1 MKKYYLAVDIGASS
15 GRHIL
20 GCLENGKIVMEEIH
34 RFANRIEKQGN
45 ALCWNLDRLFEEV
58 LYGMAVCRKMGKI
71 PCSIGIDTWA
81 VDYVLLNEQ
90 GRPAGKTYAYRDHRT
105 EGIDAEV
112 NAVISSTE
120 LYTRTGIQKQIFN
133 TMYQLAAAKKEE
145 PHVLD
150 EASTLLMIPDYFC
163 YRLTGLKKTEY
174 TNATTTQ
181 LLNVVTKTWD
191 YELLEKLGIKSSLF
205 TEISSPGTFLGRLTP
220 GIQERVGYD
229 TDVIQVATHDTASA
243 VAAVPANESDFVY
256 ISSGTWSLMGVE
268 QSRADCSEES
278 RLANMTNEGG
288 YEYRFR
294 FLKNIMGLWMIQSV
308 RREFDKRYTF
318 DELCALAEECSSI
331 TSRVNVD
338 DNRFLSPESMISAI
352 QDFCRETGQSVPLT
366 PGELASVI
374 YHSLA
379 EGYCS
384 ALENIEKLT
393 GKTYPS
399 INIVGGGSNDTYLN
413 QMTADAAGRI
423 VYSGPKEATAIG
435 NLLVQMIE
443 KKDLAGL
450 QEARQAVRASFT
462 IQTYKPRS
470 VR

>member
-20 GCLENGKIVMEEIH
+20 GWIENDKLVIEEIH
-34 RFANRIEKQGN
+34 RFSNGVEKRGN
-45 ALCWNLDRLFEEV
+45 ALCWDLDRLFEEV
-58 LYGMAVCRKMGKI
+58 LYGMAVCRKIGKI

-81 VDYVLLNEQ
+81 VDYVLLNDE

-105 EGIDAEV
+105 EGIDAEI
-112 NAVISSTE
+112 NSVISSTE
-120 LYTRTGIQKQIFN
+120 LYSRTGIQKQIFN
-133 TMYQLAAAKKEE
+133 TIYQLAAVKKEE
-145 PHVLD
+145 PHVLE

-181 LLNVVTKTWD
+181 FINVETKTWD
-191 YELLEKLGIKSSLF
+191 YELIEKLGIKPSLF
-205 TEISSPGTFLGRLTP
+205 TDITPPGTFLGRLTAV
-220 GIQERVGYD
+220 IQERVGYD
-229 TDVIQVATHDTASA
+229 ADVIQVASHDTASA
-243 VAAVPANESDFVY
+243 VAAVPGIDADFVY

-268 QSRADCSEES
+268 QGKADCSEQS
-278 RLANMTNEGG
+278 RLKNMTNEGG

-308 RREFDKRYTF
+308 RRELHKRYTF
-318 DELCALAEECSSI
+318 DELCALAEESNNFV
-331 TSRVNVD
+331 SRVNVD

-352 QDFCRETGQSVPLT
+352 QDFCRETGQPVPVS

-379 EGYCS
+379 EGY
-384 ALENIEKLT
+384 AHTLESIEQLT
-393 GKTYPS
+393 GRTYSS

-413 QMTADAAGRI
+413 QMTADTTGRI
-423 VYSGPKEATAIG
+423 VYAGPKEATAIG
-435 NLLVQMIE
+435 NIIVQMIE
-443 KKDLAGL
+443 KKDFAGL
-450 QEARQAVRASFT
+450 QEARQTVRNSFT
-462 IQTYKPRS
+462 IQTFKPRS

>member
-20 GCLENGKIVMEEIH
+20 GWIENDKLVIEEIH
-34 RFANRIEKQGN
+34 RFSNGVEKQGD
-45 ALCWNLDRLFEEV
+45 ALCWDLDRLFEEV
-58 LYGMAVCRKMGKI
+58 LYGMAVCRKIGKI

-81 VDYVLLNEQ
+81 VDYVLLNDE

-105 EGIDAEV
+105 EGIDAEL
-112 NAVISSTE
+112 NSVISSTE
-120 LYTRTGIQKQIFN
+120 LYSRTGIQKQIFN
-133 TMYQLAAAKKEE
+133 TIYQLAAVKKEE

-181 LLNVVTKTWD
+181 FINVETKTWD
-191 YELLEKLGIKSSLF
+191 YELIEKLGIKPSLF
-205 TEISSPGTFLGRLTP
+205 TDITPPGTFLGKLTVV
-220 GIQERVGYD
+220 IQERVGYD
-229 TDVIQVATHDTASA
+229 ADVIQVASHDTASA
-243 VAAVPANESDFVY
+243 VAAVPGIDADFVY

-268 QSRADCSEES
+268 QGKADCSEQS
-278 RLANMTNEGG
+278 RLKNMTNEGG

-308 RREFDKRYTF
+308 RRELHKRYTF
-318 DELCALAEECSSI
+318 DELCTLAEESNNFV
-331 TSRVNVD
+331 SRVNVD

-352 QDFCRETGQSVPLT
+352 QDFCRETGQPVPVS

-379 EGYCS
+379 EGY
-384 ALENIEKLT
+384 AHTLESIEQLT
-393 GKTYPS
+393 GRTYSS

-413 QMTADAAGRI
+413 QMTADTTGRI
-423 VYSGPKEATAIG
+423 VYAGPKEATAIG
-435 NLLVQMIE
+435 NIIVQMIE
-443 KKDLAGL
+443 KKDFAGL
-450 QEARQAVRASFT
+450 QEARKTVRNSFT
-462 IQTYKPRS
+462 IQTFKPRS

>member
-20 GCLENGKIVMEEIH
+20 GWIENDKLVIEEIH
-34 RFANRIEKQGN
+34 RFSNGVEKRGN
-45 ALCWNLDRLFEEV
+45 ALCWDLDRLFEEV
-58 LYGMAVCRKMGKI
+58 LYGMAVCRKIGKI

-81 VDYVLLNEQ
+81 VDYVLLNDE

-105 EGIDAEV
+105 EGIDAEI
-112 NAVISSTE
+112 NSVISSTE
-120 LYTRTGIQKQIFN
+120 LYSRTGIQKQIFN
-133 TMYQLAAAKKEE
+133 TIYQLAAVKKEE
-145 PHVLD
+145 PHVLE

-181 LLNVVTKTWD
+181 FINVETKTWD
-191 YELLEKLGIKSSLF
+191 YELIEKLGIKPSLF
-205 TEISSPGTFLGRLTP
+205 TDITPPGTFLGRLTAV
-220 GIQERVGYD
+220 IQERVGYD
-229 TDVIQVATHDTASA
+229 ADVIQVASHDTASA
-243 VAAVPANESDFVY
+243 VAAVPGIDADFVY

-268 QSRADCSEES
+268 QGKADCSEQS
-278 RLANMTNEGG
+278 RLKNMTNEGG

-308 RREFDKRYTF
+308 RRELHKRYTF
-318 DELCALAEECSSI
+318 DELCTLAEESNNFV
-331 TSRVNVD
+331 SRVNVD

-352 QDFCRETGQSVPLT
+352 QDFCRETGQPVPVS

-379 EGYCS
+379 EGY
-384 ALENIEKLT
+384 AHTLESIEQLT
-393 GKTYPS
+393 GRTYSS

-413 QMTADAAGRI
+413 QMTADTTGRI
-423 VYSGPKEATAIG
+423 VYAGPKEATAIG
-435 NLLVQMIE
+435 NIIVQMIE
-443 KKDLAGL
+443 KKDFAGL
-450 QEARQAVRASFT
+450 QEARKTVRNSFT
-462 IQTYKPRS
+462 IQTFKPRS

>member
-20 GCLENGKIVMEEIH
+20 GWIENDKLVIEEIH
-34 RFANRIEKQGN
+34 RFSNGVEKQGD
-45 ALCWNLDRLFEEV
+45 ALCWDLDRLFEEV
-58 LYGMAVCRKMGKI
+58 LYGMAVCRKIGKI

-81 VDYVLLNEQ
+81 VDYVLLNDE

-105 EGIDAEV
+105 EGIDAEL
-112 NAVISSTE
+112 NSVISSTE
-120 LYTRTGIQKQIFN
+120 LYSRTGIQKQIFN
-133 TMYQLAAAKKEE
+133 TIYQLAAVKKEE

-181 LLNVVTKTWD
+181 FINVETKTWD
-191 YELLEKLGIKSSLF
+191 YELIEKLGIKPSLF
-205 TEISSPGTFLGRLTP
+205 TDITPPGTFLGKLTAV
-220 GIQERVGYD
+220 IQERVGYD
-229 TDVIQVATHDTASA
+229 ADVIQVATHDTASA
-243 VAAVPANESDFVY
+243 VAAVPGIDADFVY

-268 QSRADCSEES
+268 QGKADCSEQS
-278 RLANMTNEGG
+278 RLKNMTNEGG

-308 RREFDKRYTF
+308 RRELHKRYTF
-318 DELCALAEECSSI
+318 DELCTLAEESNNFV
-331 TSRVNVD
+331 SRVNVD

-352 QDFCRETGQSVPLT
+352 QDFCRETGQPVPVS

-379 EGYCS
+379 EGY
-384 ALENIEKLT
+384 AHTLESIEQLT
-393 GKTYPS
+393 GRTYSS

-413 QMTADAAGRI
+413 QMTADTTGRI
-423 VYSGPKEATAIG
+423 VYAGPKEATAIG
-435 NLLVQMIE
+435 NIIVQMIE
-443 KKDLAGL
+443 KKDFAGL
-450 QEARQAVRASFT
+450 QEARKTVRNSFT
-462 IQTYKPRS
+462 IQTFKPRS

>member
-1 MKKYYLAVDIGASS
+1 
-15 GRHIL
+15 
-20 GCLENGKIVMEEIH
+20 
-34 RFANRIEKQGN
+34 
-45 ALCWNLDRLFEEV
+45 
-58 LYGMAVCRKMGKI
+58 
-71 PCSIGIDTWA
+71 
-81 VDYVLLNEQ
+81 
-90 GRPAGKTYAYRDHRT
+90 
-105 EGIDAEV
+105 
-112 NAVISSTE
+112 
-120 LYTRTGIQKQIFN
+120 
-133 TMYQLAAAKKEE
+133 
-145 PHVLD
+145 
-150 EASTLLMIPDYFC
+150 
-163 YRLTGLKKTEY
+163 
-174 TNATTTQ
+174 
-181 LLNVVTKTWD
+181 
-191 YELLEKLGIKSSLF
+191 
-205 TEISSPGTFLGRLTP
+205 
-220 GIQERVGYD
+220 
-229 TDVIQVATHDTASA
+229 
-243 VAAVPANESDFVY
+243 
-256 ISSGTWSLMGVE
+256 MGVE

-294 FLKNIMGLWMIQSV
+294 FLKNNMGLWMIQSV

-393 GKTYPS
+393 GKSYPS

>member
-20 GCLENGKIVMEEIH
+20 GWIENDKLVIEEIH
-34 RFANRIEKQGN
+34 RFSNGVEKRGN
-45 ALCWNLDRLFEEV
+45 ALCWDLDRLFEEV
-58 LYGMAVCRKMGKI
+58 LYGMAVCRKIGKT

-81 VDYVLLNEQ
+81 VDYVLLNDE

-105 EGIDAEV
+105 EGIDAEI
-112 NAVISSTE
+112 NSVISSTE
-120 LYTRTGIQKQIFN
+120 LYSRTGIQKQIFN
-133 TMYQLAAAKKEE
+133 TIYQLAAVKKEE
-145 PHVLD
+145 PHVLE

-181 LLNVVTKTWD
+181 FINVETKTWD
-191 YELLEKLGIKSSLF
+191 YELIEKLGIKPSLF
-205 TEISSPGTFLGRLTP
+205 TDITPPGTFLGRLTAV
-220 GIQERVGYD
+220 IQERVGYD
-229 TDVIQVATHDTASA
+229 ADVIQVASHDTASA
-243 VAAVPANESDFVY
+243 VAAVPGIDADFVY

-268 QSRADCSEES
+268 QGKADCSEQS
-278 RLANMTNEGG
+278 RLKNMTNEGG

-308 RREFDKRYTF
+308 RRELHKRYTF
-318 DELCALAEECSSI
+318 DELCALAEESNNFV
-331 TSRVNVD
+331 SRVNVD

-352 QDFCRETGQSVPLT
+352 QDFCRETGQPVPVS

-379 EGYCS
+379 EGY
-384 ALENIEKLT
+384 AHTLESIEQLT
-393 GKTYPS
+393 GRTYSS

-413 QMTADAAGRI
+413 QMTADTTGRI
-423 VYSGPKEATAIG
+423 VYAGPKEATAIG
-435 NLLVQMIE
+435 NIIVQMIE
-443 KKDLAGL
+443 KKDFAGL
-450 QEARQAVRASFT
+450 QEARQTVRNSFT
-462 IQTYKPRS
+462 IQTFKPRS

>member
-20 GCLENGKIVMEEIH
+20 GWIENDKLVIEEIH
-34 RFANRIEKQGN
+34 RFSNGVEKRGN
-45 ALCWNLDRLFEEV
+45 ALCWDLDRLFEEV
-58 LYGMAVCRKMGKI
+58 LYGMAVCRKIGKI

-81 VDYVLLNEQ
+81 VDYVLLNDE

-105 EGIDAEV
+105 EGIDAEI
-112 NAVISSTE
+112 NSVISSTE
-120 LYTRTGIQKQIFN
+120 LYSRTGIQKQIFN
-133 TMYQLAAAKKEE
+133 TIYQLAAVKKEE
-145 PHVLD
+145 PHVLE

-181 LLNVVTKTWD
+181 FINVETKTWD
-191 YELLEKLGIKSSLF
+191 YELIEKLGIKPSLF
-205 TEISSPGTFLGRLTP
+205 TDITPPGTFLGRLTAV
-220 GIQERVGYD
+220 IQERVGYD
-229 TDVIQVATHDTASA
+229 ADVIQVASHDTASA
-243 VAAVPANESDFVY
+243 VAAVPGIDADFVY

-268 QSRADCSEES
+268 QGKADCSEQS
-278 RLANMTNEGG
+278 RLKNMTNEGG

-308 RREFDKRYTF
+308 RRELHKRYTF
-318 DELCALAEECSSI
+318 DELCALAEESNNFV
-331 TSRVNVD
+331 SRVNVD

-352 QDFCRETGQSVPLT
+352 QDFCRETGQPVPVS

-379 EGYCS
+379 EGY
-384 ALENIEKLT
+384 AHTLESIEQLT
-393 GKTYPS
+393 GRTYSS

-413 QMTADAAGRI
+413 QMTADTTGRI
-423 VYSGPKEATAIG
+423 VYAGPKEATAIG
-435 NLLVQMIE
+435 NIIVQMIE
-443 KKDLAGL
+443 KKDFAGL
-450 QEARQAVRASFT
+450 QEARKTVRNSFT
-462 IQTYKPRS
+462 IQTFKPRS

>member
-20 GCLENGKIVMEEIH
+20 GWIENDKLVIEEIH
-34 RFANRIEKQGN
+34 RFSNGVEKQGD
-45 ALCWNLDRLFEEV
+45 ALCWDLDRLFEEV
-58 LYGMAVCRKMGKI
+58 LYGMAVCRKIGKI

-81 VDYVLLNEQ
+81 VDYVLLNDE

-105 EGIDAEV
+105 EGIDAEI
-112 NAVISSTE
+112 NSVISSTE
-120 LYTRTGIQKQIFN
+120 LYSRTGIQKQIFN
-133 TMYQLAAAKKEE
+133 TIYQLAAVKKEE
-145 PHVLD
+145 PHVLE

-181 LLNVVTKTWD
+181 FINVETKTWD
-191 YELLEKLGIKSSLF
+191 YELIEKLGIKPSLF
-205 TEISSPGTFLGRLTP
+205 TDITPPGTFLGRLTAV
-220 GIQERVGYD
+220 IQERVGYD
-229 TDVIQVATHDTASA
+229 ADVIQVASHDTASA
-243 VAAVPANESDFVY
+243 VAAVPGIDADFVY

-268 QSRADCSEES
+268 QGKADCSEQS
-278 RLANMTNEGG
+278 RLKNMTNEGG

-308 RREFDKRYTF
+308 RRELHKRYTF
-318 DELCALAEECSSI
+318 DELCTLAEESNNFV
-331 TSRVNVD
+331 SRVNVD

-352 QDFCRETGQSVPLT
+352 QDFCRETGQPVPVS

-379 EGYCS
+379 EGY
-384 ALENIEKLT
+384 AHTLESIEQLT
-393 GKTYPS
+393 GRTYSS

-413 QMTADAAGRI
+413 QMTADTTGRI
-423 VYSGPKEATAIG
+423 VYAGPKEATAIG
-435 NLLVQMIE
+435 NIIVQMIE
-443 KKDLAGL
+443 KKDFAGL
-450 QEARQAVRASFT
+450 QEARKTVRNSFT
-462 IQTYKPRS
+462 IQTFKPRS